1 MLSPR
6 SVMSAQRSCLRRALP
21 YSCRCLRLCCSPAPC
36 MRMVWPTAATRL
48 AAGARRLT
56 YCASCAIHGSARL
69 APSDVAITMIAAHA
83 ASRTA
88 AMSYLITF
96 DYVRPMGKAK
106 PVVQRMRLPAALIA
120 AMLGLP
126 WLFWQGWQ
134 FGIVALG
141 LLGVLRF
148 AIGRWFVRRLGG
160 YTGDCLG
167 FAQQIFELAIYLV
180 AAAWNLF

>member
-6 SVMSAQRSCLRRALP
+6 SVISRACQCRAGLVPSTMIWVPPRVIFRWRGSWSVPPLRWFMSAQRSCLRRALP

-36 MRMVWPTAATRL
+36 MRMVWPTAAT
-48 AAGARRLT
+48 
-56 YCASCAIHGSARL
+56 
-69 APSDVAITMIAAHA
+69 
-83 ASRTA
+83 
-88 AMSYLITF
+88 
-96 DYVRPMGKAK
+96 
-106 PVVQRMRLPAALIA
+106 RLPAALIA